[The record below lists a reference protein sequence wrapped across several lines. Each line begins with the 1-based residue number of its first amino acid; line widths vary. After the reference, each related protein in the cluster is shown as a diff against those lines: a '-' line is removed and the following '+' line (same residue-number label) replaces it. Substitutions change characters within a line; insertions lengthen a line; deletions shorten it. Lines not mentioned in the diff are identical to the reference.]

1 MRRFYF
7 IVPVIGLGLFGGAY
21 WQFSERSAE
30 AARVR
35 AGELAAT
42 RANEQARLAAAEE
55 KAKTEADQ
63 RTLTRVAEEAK
74 KQAAKQ
80 VQWEADSAQI
90 ATETVRYQAQI
101 EALKSEVAEVE
112 RQLADARKT
121 KVREATRAFE
131 LAREVELARIAK
143 RNAELEL
150 QRTTEILAR
159 RAGQTTWP
167 PLRH

>member
-1 MRRFYF
+1 MRRLYF
-7 IVPVIGLGLFGGAY
+7 IVPVIGLGFFGGAY

-42 RANEQARLAAAEE
+42 RVNEQARLAAAEV
-55 KAKTEADQ
+55 KAKSEADQ
-63 RTLTRVAEEAK
+63 RTLTRLADEEK
-74 KQAAKQ
+74 KQAALH

-90 ATETVRYQAQI
+90 ATETIRYQAQI
-101 EALKSEVAEVE
+101 GALRTEVAEVE
-112 RQLADARKT
+112 RQLAEARKT
-121 KVREATRAFE
+121 KVSEAARAFE

-167 PLRH
+167 PPSP